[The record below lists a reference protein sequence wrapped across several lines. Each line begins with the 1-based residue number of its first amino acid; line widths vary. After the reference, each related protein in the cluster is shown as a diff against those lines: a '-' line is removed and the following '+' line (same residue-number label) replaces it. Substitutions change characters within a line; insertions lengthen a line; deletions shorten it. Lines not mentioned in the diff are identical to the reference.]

1 MTTQPLFNWFSAAET
16 AVGNVRTHNEDSIL
30 DLPTVGLWAVADGMG
45 GHNAGDTASRMV
57 VEALSAV
64 SRHERLSL
72 LVDEVE
78 DKLQEVNAAL
88 RRTVG
93 GSGLSGTTVTVL
105 LALRRHVLSLW
116 AGDSRLYRSRGGQL
130 EQLTRDHS
138 DTQEMLDDGLISRDE
153 LAQREPSNVITRAVG
168 GTEELFLDVEVSEI
182 EPGDRYLLCTDGL
195 YKELSSEDIGRHLAV
210 RDPAKACRGLMRQ
223 ALEGVCNDNIS
234 AVVVKFGA
242 A

>member
-1 MTTQPLFNWFSAAET
+1 MAMKPQFTWSSAAAT
-16 AVGNVRTHNEDSIL
+16 DVGNVRTHNEDSIL
-30 DLPTVGLWAVADGMG
+30 DLPSVGLWAVADGMG

-57 VEALSAV
+57 VEALAAV
-64 SRHERLSL
+64 SRRDRLSA
-72 LVDEVE
+72 LVNEVE
-78 DKLQEVNAAL
+78 DKLHEVNAAL
-88 RRTVG
+88 HQAAG

-116 AGDSRLYRSRGGQL
+116 AGDSRLYRSREGRL

-138 DTQEMLDDGLISRDE
+138 DTQEMFDDGLISGAE

-168 GTEELFLDVEVSEI
+168 GTEELFLDIEVSDLQD
-182 EPGDRYLLCTDGL
+182 GDRYLLCTDGL
-195 YKELSSEDIGRHLAV
+195 YKELSPGVLGRHLAV
-210 RDPAKACRGLMRQ
+210 RNPAEACRKLMSQ
-223 ALEGVCNDNIS
+223 ALGGVCTDNIS